1 MAASHPVID
10 SQQRCLLLLLVAVVV
25 VVLCNIAHTN
35 SCRAMCATS
44 AATAE
49 GGAQHW
55 IILLGPADEAF
66 SLPCLAS
73 TISSKQ
79 LGVWTFHGLR
89 IIFSTSADLLEREAG
104 TSPRNQKPL
113 PLLLAPI

>member
-1 MAASHPVID
+1 MCYLSSD
-10 SQQRCLLLLLVAVVV
+10 SRRWCTALV
-25 VVLCNIAHTN
+25 
-35 SCRAMCATS
+35 
-44 AATAE
+44 
-49 GGAQHW
+49 
-55 IILLGPADEAF
+55 ILLGPADEAF

-79 LGVWTFHGLR
+79 LGVWTFYGLR